1 MIPMEKPTVW
11 YPMMCLTKLHLQA
24 RRKEW
29 MKPMEAHPLEGPHH
43 FDSLFVIVRFA
54 HVEFLH
60 ECL

>member
-1 MIPMEKPTVW
+1 MDDGGRTV
-11 YPMMCLTKLHLQA
+11 LHCAAAALA
-24 RRKEW
+24 AIVGERKEW